1 MRRGYRLTRDASHA
15 PPAPGT
21 SGFPTSRAHPNPEHL
36 LVFYLPDETD
46 WRAAI
51 ERLRAQ
57 GHEPVPSNNPY
68 WERRGKTFEDPDGY
82 RVVLQNTGW

>member
-1 MRRGYRLTRDASHA
+1 MCDLRSHDERSHLGLTHQQGHPVGKA
-15 PPAPGT
+15 
-21 SGFPTSRAHPNPEHL
+21 PNPEHL
-36 LVFYLPDETD
+36 LVFYVPDETD